1 MQQPICWPRMRS
13 RREDGT
19 DKPRRSTA
27 VVNMQ
32 NIAASQAYL
41 TAAIFMLVAGGY
53 LLAYGIV
60 SWNTE
65 RAYHNVTGRQREA
78 SFAMN
83 ALSVALGAAGV
94 VLFAVL
100 MFMWHTAIRKQQQ

>member
-1 MQQPICWPRMRS
+1 MQ
-13 RREDGT
+13 D
-19 DKPRRSTA
+19 
-27 VVNMQ
+27 
-32 NIAASQAYL
+32 IAASHAYL
-41 TAAIFMLVAGGY
+41 IAAIFMLVAGGY

-94 VLFAVL
+94 ILFAVL
-100 MFMWHTAIRKQQQ
+100 MFMWHTAGRK